1 MPGLARSGLRRQAEA
16 DLGGLARGRAAGR
29 IWVKVCGLTRE
40 EEARRVAAS
49 GVDAVGFILDA
60 GPRRVE
66 PKLLGALS
74 RGWPEQ
80 VARVGVF
87 TSTPPAEVVELAR
100 RLHLDV
106 VQLHGGYAPE
116 DCARVAQEL
125 GPRRV
130 LYALRLREGAQED
143 LGLARLCLPWVGG
156 FLLEPRVDGLLGGS
170 GVRLPGRLVEAARR
184 SLGPEVGLLLAG
196 GLNPENVAEAVLT
209 LPVDGVDASSGLEK
223 AVGRKD
229 LEKVRSFVER
239 ARRAAAARA
248 AGPLPAEEP
257 SPGGRPGQE

>member
-1 MPGLARSGLRRQAEA
+1 MSGLTRHGVRERLGP
-16 DLGGLARGRAAGR
+16 DLGGLAQGRAAGR
-29 IWVKVCGLTRE
+29 IWIKVCGLTRE

-66 PKLLGALS
+66 PELLCALAC
-74 RGWPEQ
+74 GWPER
-80 VARVGVF
+80 VARVGIF
-87 TSTPPAEVVELAR
+87 TSTSPAEVAELAR

-116 DCARVAQEL
+116 DCARVAREL
-125 GPRRV
+125 GPRRI
-130 LYALRLREGAQED
+130 LYALRLREGAQEEE
-143 LGLARLCLPWVGG
+143 LSLARLCLPWVGG
-156 FLLEPRVDGLLGGS
+156 FLLEPRVDGVPGGS
-170 GVRLPGRLVEAARR
+170 GARLPGHLVEAARR

-196 GLNPENVAEAVLT
+196 GLNPENVAEAVLA

-223 AVGRKD
+223 AVGCKD

-239 ARRAAAARA
+239 ARRAAAARENKQ
-248 AGPLPAEEP
+248 PTERP
-257 SPGGRPGQE
+257 SPDGRPGKE